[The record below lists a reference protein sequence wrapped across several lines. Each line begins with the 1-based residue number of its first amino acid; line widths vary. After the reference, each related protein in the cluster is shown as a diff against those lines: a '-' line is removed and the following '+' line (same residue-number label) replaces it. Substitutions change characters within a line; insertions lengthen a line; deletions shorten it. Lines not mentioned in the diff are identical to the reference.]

1 MQKTRRYSIGVARV
15 VMLAALGSLVFPAT
29 TEAGKGGKK
38 GGNGGQTANECQIG
52 FDVLFRDA
60 MTADGLLFTDG
71 VVSDDRG
78 LYRNKVDKVM
88 ALTGSGPG
96 FRLDTNGGSQKLE
109 GAGGTRELCID
120 LDEDGVIEQGEV
132 GDPTDECSGGG
143 LGFNQS
149 GVDGNVGLDLCSL
162 QKGDSGRVGVG
173 IGFLLNGERHKL
185 SYVDGCPDRDG
196 SHQSN
201 TASSATVTRTK
212 AVADGDDVDEWTVVG
227 ETACLREGGIFGPSL
242 GDVTAP
248 FEMTLTAQQPI
259 P

>member
-1 MQKTRRYSIGVARV
+1 MQKVRRYSIGVAGV
-15 VMLAALGSLVFPAT
+15 VMLAALGLLVFPAT
-29 TEAGKGGKK
+29 TEAGKGGNK
-38 GGNGGQTANECQIG
+38 GGNGGRTANECQIG

-120 LDEDGVIEQGEV
+120 LDEDGVIVQGEV
-132 GDPTDECSGGG
+132 GDPADECSGGG
-143 LGFNQS
+143 LGFNKS

-162 QKGDSGRVGVG
+162 QNVGDFGTVGVD
-173 IGFLLNGERHKL
+173 IGFLLNGERYTL
-185 SYVDGCPDRDG
+185 SYVDGCPAQYG
-196 SHQSN
+196 ISQSD
-201 TASSATVTRTK
+201 TASGVTVMRTK
-212 AVADGDDVDEWTVVG
+212 AVAGGDLVDEWTVAG
-227 ETACLREGGIFGPSL
+227 DTACLRNGGIFGPSQ

-248 FEMTLTAQQPI
+248 FEMTLTAQ
-259 P
+259 